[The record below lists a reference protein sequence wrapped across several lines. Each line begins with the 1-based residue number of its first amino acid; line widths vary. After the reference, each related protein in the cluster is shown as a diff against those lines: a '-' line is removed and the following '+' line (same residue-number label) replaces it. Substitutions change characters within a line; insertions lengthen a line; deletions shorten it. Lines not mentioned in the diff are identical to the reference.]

1 MKLDYLFNILAG
13 VGVLIGITR
22 LTQSCSN
29 APATLSPVEATA
41 GKGSLAERGRYLV
54 RTSGCNDCHT
64 PRFPELGE
72 KVPESE
78 WLTGVPVGWRGPW
91 GTSYAS
97 NLRRHLEGYS
107 DATTWIAMVKSR
119 QGLPPMPW
127 SSLHAMTEDDL
138 RAVHSYIRSLGVAG
152 EVMPG
157 PVPPDQTPG
166 TPYLNLEPVMPQ
178 P

>member
-1 MKLDYLFNILAG
+1 MLIHLPSAGVRCFYENDEFAARIFSRLRIDHSMKLDYLFNILAG

-41 GKGSLAERGRYLV
+41 GKDSLAERGRYLV
-54 RTSGCNDCHT
+54 RISGCNDCHT

-91 GTSYAS
+91 A
-97 NLRRHLEGYS
+97 
-107 DATTWIAMVKSR
+107 
-119 QGLPPMPW
+119 PPMPAICGVT
-127 SSLHAMTEDDL
+127 S
-138 RAVHSYIRSLGVAG
+138 RAIP
-152 EVMPG
+152 MP
-157 PVPPDQTPG
+157 PPGLPW
-166 TPYLNLEPVMPQ
+166 
-178 P
+178 